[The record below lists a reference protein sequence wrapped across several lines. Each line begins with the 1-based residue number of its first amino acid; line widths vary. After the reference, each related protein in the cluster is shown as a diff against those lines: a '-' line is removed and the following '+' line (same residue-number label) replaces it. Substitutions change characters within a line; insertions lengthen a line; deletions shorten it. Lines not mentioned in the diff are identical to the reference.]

1 MAVCKMRLKFE
12 SDDSRH
18 PEQYTVHMFA
28 ICLLQR
34 YLQIE
39 CPLTNNMLLEGFSPC

>member
-1 MAVCKMRLKFE
+1 MVVCKMRLKFE

-34 YLQIE
+34 YLQ
-39 CPLTNNMLLEGFSPC
+39 CPLTNNMLLEGFSSPC